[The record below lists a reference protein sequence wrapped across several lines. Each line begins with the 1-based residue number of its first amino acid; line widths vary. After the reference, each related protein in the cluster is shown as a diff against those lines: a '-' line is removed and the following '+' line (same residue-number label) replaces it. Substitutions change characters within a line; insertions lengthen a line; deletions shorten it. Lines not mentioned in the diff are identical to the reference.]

1 MQRPNDRSDHELMSR
16 CREGDAEAFEAIVRR
31 WEQPLGRMVGR
42 LVGPGA
48 DIDDLCQEVFVR
60 ILRARERYL
69 PSHSFST
76 WVYRIALNVAR
87 DNRRRE
93 VRRPHASLEA
103 HDQASATPTPA
114 DAIEAQ
120 ETSQIVDAAV
130 RGLPDA
136 LREVLVLKH
145 FGKLSFAEV
154 AEATDVPLGTVKSRM
169 AVALRELRKELQRR
183 GLTDAD

>member
-1 MQRPNDRSDHELMSR
+1 MQRPIDTSDHDLMSR
-16 CREGDAEAFEAIVRR
+16 CRQGDAVAFEEIVRR
-31 WEQPLGRMVGR
+31 WEQPLGRMVNHLAGA
-42 LVGPGA
+42 GA
-48 DIDDLCQEVFVR
+48 DVDDLCQEVFVR
-60 ILRARERYL
+60 ILRARERYR

-93 VRRPHASLEA
+93 IRRPQLALDA
-103 HDQASATPTPA
+103 HDQASAAPTPA

-120 ETSQIVDAAV
+120 ERSQIVDAAM
-130 RGLPDA
+130 RALPDA

-154 AEATDVPLGTVKSRM
+154 AEAMDSPLGTVKYRM
-169 AVALRELRKELQRR
+169 VAALRELRKELQRR
-183 GLTDAD
+183 GVTDAE

>member
-1 MQRPNDRSDHELMSR
+1 MQRPNDSNDHDLMSR
-16 CREGDAEAFEAIVRR
+16 CRQGDAVAFEEIVRR
-31 WEQPLGRMVGR
+31 WEQPLGRMVGH
-42 LVGPGA
+42 LAGPGA
-48 DIDDLCQEVFVR
+48 DVDDLCQEVFVR
-60 ILRARERYL
+60 ILRARERYR

-93 VRRPHASLEA
+93 VRRAQQALHA
-103 HDQASATPTPA
+103 HDQASAAPSPA

-120 ETSQIVDAAV
+120 ETAQIVDAAV
-130 RGLPDA
+130 RALPDA

-145 FGKLSFAEV
+145 FGKLSFVEV

-183 GLTDAD
+183 GLTDAG